1 MAKYEVSKLDFRG
14 NPDFGST
21 RIIDDTESKMFIQL
35 AKEIH
40 KGARGFYIY
49 QSANRSG
56 LKVRFLIKNPDG
68 RGFRVLNK
76 DMKTV
81 MEFTVSSP
89 EIKEPRVPAVPKRPV
104 SAPKR
109 PSVPA
114 AVSAKPKPY
123 WFIIEQDYKRA
134 KQSGRFATIKEV
146 YIAAYKVV
154 KANRN
159 TTCVLMKGP
168 YMDGDFLTPSRNIT
182 YSPWY
187 DCPTVSV
194 YGKHMQD
201 YRLYADGKLKKLTR
215 ADIKRDF

>member
-1 MAKYEVSKLDFRG
+1 MAKYEVSKLNYTG

-21 RIIDDTESKMFIQL
+21 RTINDTESKMFIQL

-56 LKVRFLIKNPDG
+56 LKVRFLVKNPNG
-68 RGFRVLNK
+68 KGFAVLNK
-76 DMKTV
+76 DMKIIMT
-81 MEFTVSSP
+81 FTVNSP
-89 EIKEPRVPAVPKRPV
+89 EIREPSP
-104 SAPKR
+104 APKKATAAPKK

-114 AVSAKPKPY
+114 AVSVKPKPY
-123 WFIIEQDYKRA
+123 WFIIEQDYKRS

-168 YMDGDFLTPSRNIT
+168 YMDGDFLTPSRNIS

-187 DCPTVSV
+187 DCPIVSV